1 MTGHPFLKGIGLGMM
16 AGAAVG
22 ATMMKNEKNIK
33 QAARKTVKQVG
44 KLAEDAADN
53 VAGKINEMRG

>member
-22 ATMMKNEKNIK
+22 ATMMKNEKNLK
-33 QAARKTVKQVG
+33 QAAQKTVKQVG
-44 KLAEDAADN
+44 KLAEDAAHN
-53 VAGKINEMRG
+53 VAGTINEMRG

>member
-1 MTGHPFLKGIGLGMM
+1 MSEHPFLKGIGMGMI

-22 ATMMKNEKNIK
+22 AAMMKNEKNIK
-33 QAARKTVKQVG
+33 RTAQQTVKSVG

-53 VAGKINEMRG
+53 LANRMPR

>member
-1 MTGHPFLKGIGLGMM
+1 MSEHPFLKGIGLGMM

-33 QAARKTVKQVG
+33 KAAQRTVKNMG
-44 KLAEDAADN
+44 RLAEDAADA
-53 VAGKINEMRG
+53 VCEHLPR

>member
-1 MTGHPFLKGIGLGMM
+1 MTGHPFLKGIGLGMV

-33 QAARKTVKQVG
+33 HTAQKTVKQMGRV
-44 KLAEDAADN
+44 AEDAASM
-53 VAGKINEMRG
+53 VADKLPH